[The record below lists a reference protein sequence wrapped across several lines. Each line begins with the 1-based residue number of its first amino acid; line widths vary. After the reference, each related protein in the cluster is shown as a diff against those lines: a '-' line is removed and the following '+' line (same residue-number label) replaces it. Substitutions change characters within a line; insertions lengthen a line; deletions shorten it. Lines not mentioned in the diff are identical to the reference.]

1 MQSPLARIPVAGLK
15 DFQPWLGGILC
26 VVPLNVFLRGGRY

>member
-15 DFQPWLGGILC
+15 DFQQWLGASGILC
-26 VVPLNVFLRGGRY
+26 VVPLNVFLRGS